1 MKRLSAMI
9 PALLLLLTG
18 CGSAPTHI
26 EPQPVEVYS
35 IPDGASSKYADRADS
50 EAPEETPQETSLADG
65 MTLDQK
71 ICQLFIVTPESLTGV
86 DVVTVCGDTSKAALK
101 AHPVGGLIYFSQN
114 LNDSGQ
120 VRDMLSGTSDTLR
133 DAYGVAPFLAVD
145 EEGGMV
151 ARVADNLGTTQV
163 GAMQKVGDANDAD
176 AAYQVGVTIG
186 NDIRQFGF
194 NLDFAP
200 VADINLNAGN
210 ELGDRIFS
218 DDPEVVAAMA
228 SAVAEGIQSTG
239 VAATLKHF
247 PGLGAENGNAHD
259 DAVVTIDRTLDD
271 LRSTEFIPFKAGI
284 AAGTDFVMVSHQV
297 VTGVG
302 DDLPS
307 CLSPVVC
314 TELLREELGFDGLII
329 TDALNMNTI
338 SGTYDSGEA
347 AVMALEAGVDILLM
361 PEDFEAALQGVQDA
375 VASGRISEERI
386 NESVNRI
393 LAEKQKLGLYDGVK
407 SAPEEDEATEEDE
420 DAAGE

>member
-35 IPDGASSKYADRADS
+35 IPDGSSSKYADRADS

-71 ICQLFIVTPESLTGV
+71 ICQLFIVTPEALTGV

-114 LNDSGQ
+114 LNDAGQ
-120 VRDMLSGTSDTLR
+120 VSDMLSGTSDTLR
-133 DAYGVAPFLAVD
+133 DACGIAPFLAVD

-163 GAMQKVGDANDAD
+163 GAMQKVGDANDTD

-259 DAVVTIDRTLDD
+259 DTVVTIDRTLDD

-361 PEDFEAALQGVQDA
+361 PEDFEAAFQGVQDA